1 MNEDRTKTHIALNL
15 DAIINDKN
23 HEDNILIH
31 EHDIIRVL
39 SIDDFDDEFFVSV
52 FGAVRNTG
60 EFRFGEGMTLQD
72 LLLQAGGLTQKL
84 RHSRIE
90 VSRRM
95 DGSSNKLNPIIKNI
109 S

>member
-60 EFRFGEGMTLQD
+60 EFRFGENDFTGSTF
-72 LLLQAGGLTQKL
+72 AG
-84 RHSRIE
+84 RRINSKSSGKQNRGE
-90 VSRRM
+90 SNN
-95 DGSSNKLNPIIKNI
+95 GWFFKQIKSNKSN